1 MRHLG
6 ASVVSE
12 MWEKQS
18 LMRRAGTRKEKG
30 NSTHLSQVRHKGR
43 GILGA
48 PDVDGLGRAAHNQL
62 VEWHRRMRI
71 AHL

>member
-12 MWEKQS
+12 MWEKVS
-18 LMRRAGTRKEKG
+18 DGEGWEGKEKG
-30 NSTHLSQVRHKGR
+30 NFNTFKSKCGGR

-48 PDVDGLGRAAHNQL
+48 PDVDGLGEQHTTSL
-62 VEWHRRMRI
+62 
-71 AHL
+71 